1 MSLTNSLKKIS
12 DTDNLSETIGII
24 GKSQQI
30 QAVLKKIVRVAASDS
45 TVLITGESGT
55 GKELIARAIHH
66 LSRRSQGPM
75 ITINCGAI
83 PSELLESELFGHEK
97 GSFTGAHKTRI
108 GRFEMAAGGT
118 IFLDEIGD
126 MNQILQVKLLRAIQ
140 EQTFERV
147 GGEKS
152 VSVDIRIIS
161 ATNKD
166 LTKAVGN
173 GSFREDLF
181 YRLNVIPV
189 QVPPLRERDGD
200 IPFLCEFFLERFA
213 ERMEEPVKKISE
225 SAELILNAYAWP
237 GNVRELENLMERLSV
252 MVDGDVIN
260 ADDLPENM
268 ISANTPD
275 LNLSSSQSSS
285 TYSNGNMEPINTPG
299 IFRVDDSM
307 DFYTAVENFQKCL
320 ILNALNKTGW
330 VKAKAA
336 EMLKLNRTTLVEKIK
351 KLEIEQP
358 EGDDT

>member
-1 MSLTNSLKKIS
+1 MPLTSPLKKIS
-12 DTDNLSETIGII
+12 NPDDLSETIGIV
-24 GKSQQI
+24 GKSLEI
-30 QAVLKKIVRVAASDS
+30 QAVLKKIARVATSDS

-66 LSRRSQGPM
+66 ISRRGKGPM

-83 PSELLESELFGHEK
+83 PSELLESELFGHER
-97 GSFTGAHKTRI
+97 GAFTGAHKTRI

-126 MNQILQVKLLRAIQ
+126 MNPVLQVKLLRAIQ

-166 LTKAVGN
+166 LGKAVAD

-189 QVPPLRERDGD
+189 QVPPLRERKGD
-200 IPFLCEFFLERFA
+200 IPFLCSFFLERFA
-213 ERMEEPVKKISE
+213 GRMEEPVKKISE
-225 SAELILNAYAWP
+225 SAATILESYSWP
-237 GNVRELENLMERLSV
+237 GNVRELENMMERLSV
-252 MVDGDVIN
+252 MVDGEIIKAEDI
-260 ADDLPENM
+260 PEN
-268 ISANTPD
+268 IIPVCPPAEIVIKH
-275 LNLSSSQSSS
+275 SSSSK
-285 TYSNGNMEPINTPG
+285 N
-299 IFRVDDSM
+299 IFQIDENM
-307 DFYTAVENFQKCL
+307 DFYTAVENFQKYL
-320 ILNALNKTGW
+320 ILNALEKTGW

-336 EMLKLNRTTLVEKIK
+336 ERLKLNRTTLVEKIK
-351 KLEIEQP
+351 KLEIEPP
-358 EGDDT
+358 ECDDN